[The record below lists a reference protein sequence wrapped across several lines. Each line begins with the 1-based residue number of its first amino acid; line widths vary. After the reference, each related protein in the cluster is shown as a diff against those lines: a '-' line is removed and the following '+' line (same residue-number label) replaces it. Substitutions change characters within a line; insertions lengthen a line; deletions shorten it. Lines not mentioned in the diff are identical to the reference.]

1 MGMLDFMNFVLNFPP
16 AIAIVIVSGLVSL
29 VTSLAYKFTTDQK
42 LMKQIKD
49 DIKKLQGEMR
59 SEKDPVKAA
68 QLQKDVMKHS
78 MRQFSASTKSTLIT
92 LIPLFLLFGWM
103 GAHLAYEPIKPGEE
117 FTATVNFKTEA
128 TLLQNATLEVSDG
141 LTVLGK
147 EVQKS
152 TTTWRLKGEKEG
164 DYKLIY
170 GFGDETYGQAVVI
183 TNKFEYA
190 EPALTSSNGIKK
202 ESAIEKITV
211 GLKPIRPLGDISIL
225 GWEPGWLGTYIIISL
240 AFSMLLR
247 KLLTPP

>member
-1 MGMLDFMNFVLNFPP
+1 MGMLDFMNFVLAFPP
-16 AIAIVIVSGLVSL
+16 AIAIVVVSGIVSL

-42 LMKQIKD
+42 LMKQIRD
-49 DIKKLQGEMR
+49 DIKRLQGEMR
-59 SEKDPVKAA
+59 SEKEPGKAA
-68 QLQKDVMKHS
+68 QLQKEVMKHS

-103 GAHLAYEPIKPGEE
+103 SAHLAYEPVMPEEE
-117 FTATVNFKTEA
+117 FTATVHFKA
-128 TLLQNATLEVSDG
+128 DAAPMQNATLEASDG
-141 LTVLGK
+141 LTILSK

-152 TTTWRLKGEKEG
+152 ATTWRLKGEKEG

-170 GFGDETYGQAVVI
+170 GLGEETYGQAVVI

-190 EPALTSSNGIKK
+190 DPVLTSSNGIKK

-211 GLKPIRPLGDISIL
+211 DLKSLRPLGDFKL
-225 GWEPGWLGTYIIISL
+225 FGWAPGWLATYIITSL

-247 KLLTPP
+247 KLLKLH